1 MLRKAPVVGAFL
13 YMRSLIA
20 RQYASDIG
28 YFPSVNTSLFYDIG
42 YFPSVNTPLFYD
54 IGYFPSVNTPLFLS
68 HRLFPFGQYAAVLL
82 FKNYNLKTGTDQVK
96 TSECFNIAAVL
107 SRSVCQECHNGKE
120 N

>member
-68 HRLFPFGQYAAVLL
+68 HRLFPFGQYAAV
-82 FKNYNLKTGTDQVK
+82 FKSSAISL
-96 TSECFNIAAVL
+96 
-107 SRSVCQECHNGKE
+107 RSIRRCSSF
-120 N
+120 